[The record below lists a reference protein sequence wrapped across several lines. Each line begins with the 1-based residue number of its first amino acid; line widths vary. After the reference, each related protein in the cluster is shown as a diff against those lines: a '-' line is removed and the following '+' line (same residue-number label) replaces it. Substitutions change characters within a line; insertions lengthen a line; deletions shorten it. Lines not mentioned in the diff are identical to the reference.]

1 MELNQWPALIHLVV
15 VFRWWVLVVE
25 FKSVAGFG
33 GGFFSVFARSIWWWR
48 FGCGV
53 ESMAGFG
60 GGFFSVFAG
69 SIWWWVSVL
78 ARSV

>member
-33 GGFFSVFARSIWWWR
+33 GGFFSVFARSIWWW
-48 FGCGV
+48 V
-53 ESMAGFG
+53 LVPAGFVWWL
-60 GGFFSVFAG
+60 GF
-69 SIWWWVSVL
+69 IVS
-78 ARSV
+78 